1 LSIEQETQMPSSTI
15 IGAAGEHYVMCQLL
29 RRDLIAALAPAGVP
43 NADIV
48 VTDKVGDR
56 LFAVQVK
63 VRTDDGVPD
72 AWHMG
77 AKHEE
82 IISPSV
88 FYSFVDFGGS
98 LTAQPKCW
106 VVPSEVVANVL
117 KLSHRQWLAT
127 PGARGQA
134 HNDTPMRRFRRC
146 YAKDGLGPE
155 YAMGWLD
162 LYLEKWSLLEAA
174 ARDEQDSVPN

>member
-1 LSIEQETQMPSSTI
+1 MPSSTI

-29 RRDLIAALAPAGVP
+29 RRDLIAALAPSGVP

-56 LFAVQVK
+56 LFAIQVK
-63 VRTDDGVPD
+63 VRTDAGDPD
-72 AWHMG
+72 AWQMR

-82 IISPSV
+82 LVSPSV
-88 FYSFVDFGGS
+88 FYSFVDFGRS

-106 VVPSEVVANVL
+106 VVPSNVVANVL
-117 KLSHRQWLAT
+117 KLSHQKWLAT

-146 YAKDGLGPE
+146 YAKDGLGQE

-162 LYLEKWSLLEAA
+162 PYLENWSFLEAV
-174 ARDEQDSVPN
+174 ARHEQERQGATQV

>member
-1 LSIEQETQMPSSTI
+1 MASSTI

-29 RRDLIAALAPAGVP
+29 RRDLIAALAPTGVP

-56 LFAVQVK
+56 LFAIQVK
-63 VRTDDGVPD
+63 VRTDDGERD
-72 AWHMG
+72 AWHMK

-82 IISPSV
+82 ILSPSL

-106 VVPSEVVANVL
+106 VVPSKTVAKVR
-117 KLSHRQWLAT
+117 KLSHQNWLAT
-127 PGARGQA
+127 PGPRGESTM
-134 HNDTPMRRFRRC
+134 TPKCGYSVDATRSRAC
-146 YAKDGLGPE
+146 HKSTAWV
-155 YAMGWLD
+155 GWIVIL
-162 LYLEKWSLLEAA
+162 K
-174 ARDEQDSVPN
+174 NGHC